1 LTQACTVSSRHPT
14 SESGPDMDTHYPA
27 LAQYQNQLKTS
38 EFFPYNI
45 ITNYVTL
52 KVAN

>member
-14 SESGPDMDTHYPA
+14 SDDPDMDTHYPA

-45 ITNYVTL
+45 ITNFVSL